1 MMNNSKGKVK
11 VLNEYEINKSTM
23 AIIPEF
29 TVDLVVISKVLESND
44 NFYVLMKPIEIIER
58 SCAYFGSSYRGRREG
73 TKQMISITHKPPI
86 AISSMN
92 QIFFFP
98 TSSSL
103 KVECSWIS
111 YNHVSNF
118 KGGKYNRSIVEFF
131 NGVELPLDISRGS
144 FENQLYRTAHLRAIY
159 EDRLNQ
165 ENAAQQRN
173 YRLVPDKEITSYI
186 KGATVHEK

>member
-1 MMNNSKGKVK
+1 MNHVKGQVK

-29 TVDLVVISKVLESND
+29 TVDLVVISKVYETDDS
-44 NFYVLMKPIEIIER
+44 FYVLMKPIEIIER

-111 YNHVSNF
+111 YNHVANF
-118 KGGKYNRSIVEFF
+118 RGGKYNRSVVEFS
-131 NGVELPLDISRGS
+131 NGVELPLEISRGS

-159 EDRLNQ
+159 EDRLKP
-165 ENAAQQRN
+165 ENTQQKT
-173 YRLVPDKEITSYI
+173 YKLIPDNEITSYI
-186 KGATVHEK
+186 KGISIHEK

>member
-1 MMNNSKGKVK
+1 MNHVKGQVK

-29 TVDLVVISKVLESND
+29 TVDLVVISKVYETD
-44 NFYVLMKPIEIIER
+44 DHFYVLMKPIEIIER

-111 YNHVSNF
+111 YNHVANF
-118 KGGKYNRSIVEFF
+118 RGGKYNRSVVEFF
-131 NGVELPLDISRGS
+131 NGVELPLEISRGS

-159 EDRLNQ
+159 EDRLNP
-165 ENAAQQRN
+165 ENTQQKS
-173 YRLVPDKEITSYI
+173 YKLIPDNEITSYI
-186 KGATVHEK
+186 KGISVHEK

>member
-1 MMNNSKGKVK
+1 MNHVKGQVK

-29 TVDLVVISKVLESND
+29 TVDLVVISKIYETDD

-111 YNHVSNF
+111 YNHVANF
-118 KGGKYNRSIVEFF
+118 RGGKYNRSVVQFF
-131 NGVELPLDISRGS
+131 NGIELPLEISRGS

-159 EDRLNQ
+159 EDRLNP
-165 ENAAQQRN
+165 ENTQQKS
-173 YRLVPDKEITSYI
+173 YKLIPDNEITSYI
-186 KGATVHEK
+186 KGISIHEK

>member
-1 MMNNSKGKVK
+1 MNNSKGKVK